1 MQVQSRAEIIIP
13 GSPEQTFD
21 TAVAADM
28 LPRILHPAGILP
40 GVQSAEV
47 EGGGPLRTGS
57 RRRVTMSDGSIV
69 VEEILEH
76 EPPRAHR
83 YRWLTKPKQPLPLV
97 VREAVALWTFEA
109 SGPGTR
115 LVWTY
120 TFELTSPLAAAVG
133 RLFAW
138 RFERWMADGLKR
150 LRAVMSGG
158 AA

>member
-1 MQVQSRAEIIIP
+1 MQVQSRAEIILP
-13 GSPEQTFD
+13 GLPEQTFD
-21 TAVAADM
+21 VAVAAEM
-28 LPRILHPAGILP
+28 LPRILVPSGILP
-40 GVQSAEV
+40 GVQSAEI
-47 EGGGPLRTGS
+47 EGGGPLRTGA

-69 VEEILEH
+69 VEEIVAH
-76 EPPRAHR
+76 DPPRSHR

-120 TFELTSPLAAAVG
+120 TFELTSPLAAAAG

-138 RFERWMADGLKR
+138 RFEHWMADALKR
-150 LRAVMSGG
+150 LRAVMSGQ
-158 AA
+158 